1 MDLKLCVFPNDP
13 LQAYYKKGEIKERYF
28 NPLNLFNEI
37 HVITLAET
45 DIEEE
50 KVQTM
55 AGNAL
60 LSIHAVGK
68 INLKNLHVAK
78 ERVLNLVKEMKP
90 SIIRSYN
97 PLIQGWLAAYCS
109 KKLQIPLV
117 VSLHGSYDVD
127 IMQSRLRSG
136 KYASYL
142 KLLLTKKFTQSEAI
156 KHADKVICVY
166 GYLIPYAKK
175 YGVRNVEVIYNRI
188 DLQRFSQKTEKAL
201 TFDKPAV
208 ICVGNLTE
216 GKNQQCLIRAIKDLD
231 VYLLLIGDG
240 ELYEDLNLLAKQIG
254 VDKKVIFIRSVPN
267 SEIHKYY
274 ASATIFALP
283 MRLGGVPIP
292 VLEALASGL
301 PVVIPKSG
309 NVEEEIID
317 DIALFVDN
325 EPEAFRDAFRK
336 LLSNPDL
343 ISELGRKGIKK
354 MRKYDSNVME
364 EKEALLYKN
373 LIDSKSDN

>member
-343 ISELGRKGIKK
+343 ISELGRKGIEK